1 LFDVPQVNFKD
12 DFSQMPS
19 TDRHINFRLMRDRI
33 LAKQDGREYWR
44 SLEELADSAE
54 FQEFVEREYPQ
65 HAEEWQDP
73 VGRRTFLKLM
83 GASLALAGL
92 SSCVYQPAEK
102 IVPYVSQPEELVPGK
117 PLYFATA
124 VQLGGVATPLLVKS
138 NEGRPTKIEGN
149 PDHPNN
155 RNADPAERG
164 SSATDLFAQAS
175 ILTLYDPDRSQ
186 TLTYREE
193 IRPWTAFVADI
204 NAALEEHKK
213 DKGAGLRF
221 LTETVIS
228 PTLAFQLRTVLTEF
242 PSAKWHQYEPAGQG
256 GARAGAVAA
265 LGEPVNTIYRF
276 DQAER
281 ILAIDSDFLACGP
294 GNLRYARDFSAKR
307 RVTEESKT
315 MNRLYSVEST
325 PTNTGAMADHVLRMR
340 PSEIEGFSRAV
351 ANALNAS
358 GVAVKMADAT
368 GTGSNTAHANWINAL
383 VNDLKDYQGG
393 SLIIVGDE
401 QSPAVHALVHQ
412 MNEALGNVGKTV
424 LYTEPIE
431 ARVEDHTQSL
441 RDLLTDIDGGRVQT
455 LVILGGNPVYTTPAD
470 LKLDQARMDKIRLR
484 VHLNLYKDET
494 SELCHWNIPEAHY
507 LESWSDTRS
516 FDGTV
521 SIVQPLIAPLYNGK
535 SAHELLAVFS
545 NQFDRKGYDIVRE
558 FWQGEMGG
566 GNKAAAGQG
575 PDFANKPIITAPAL
589 NASTDFEMAWRKA
602 LHDGFIPNTAAKPK
616 EGLTIKAP
624 AQGNASPAPGPQPS
638 ASAFEIV
645 FRTDPSIYDGRFA
658 NNGWLQELPK
668 PASKLT
674 WDNAALISPATAKQL
689 GIKNKIGTYG
699 GDVFVDTIKI
709 ESAGRTINEPVP
721 VWITP
726 GHPDNVVTIHLG
738 FGRRLAGRVGSNVG
752 FNAYSIRT
760 ADSPWFA
767 ASGVTVT
774 RTGEQFSVAVTQ
786 LHHLMENRDIVR
798 VNTLADYLK
807 DPEKIHEQGENLSD
821 QESKDTS
828 MYPPYD
834 YSHDSRGNEKYAWG
848 MAIDVNS
855 CVGCNACVVACQS
868 ENNIPVVGKEQ
879 VQRSREMHWLRIDSY
894 FGGADENNSEGP
906 YFMPVP
912 CMHCEN
918 APCEPVCPVHATVHS
933 AEGLNDMVYN
943 RCVGTRYC
951 SNNCPYKVRRFNFL
965 LYQDWNTP
973 TYQLMRNPEVTVR
986 SRGVMEKCTY
996 CVQRIQWGKIEA
1008 EKEGRTVKD
1017 GEIVTACQSVC
1028 PTEAI
1033 VFGNIN
1039 DPESRVSKLKKEE
1052 RNYALLAELNTR
1064 PRTTY
1069 LSALKNPNPTLAEKA

>member
-1 LFDVPQVNFKD
+1 
-12 DFSQMPS
+12 MPS

-65 HAEEWQDP
+65 HAEEWHDP

-102 IVPYVSQPEELVPGK
+102 IVPYVSQPEEIVPGK

-155 RNADPAERG
+155 RNADPADRG

-193 IRPWTAFVADI
+193 IRPWTGFVADI
-204 NAALEEHKK
+204 NAALEEYKK
-213 DKGAGLRF
+213 TKGEGLRF
-221 LTETVIS
+221 LTETVVS
-228 PTLAFQLRTVLTEF
+228 PTLASQLRAILTEF
-242 PSAKWHQYEPAGQG
+242 PSARWHQYEPAGQG
-256 GARAGAVAA
+256 DTLAGAALA
-265 LGEPVNTIYRF
+265 LGEPVNTIYNF
-276 DQAER
+276 EQAER

-307 RVTEESKT
+307 RVTEERRE

-325 PTNTGAMADHVLRMR
+325 PTNTGAMADHALRLR
-340 PSEIEGFSRAV
+340 PSEIEGFTRAL
-351 ANALNAS
+351 AAALGAA
-358 GVAVKMADAT
+358 GVAVKTTDISVT
-368 GTGSNTAHANWINAL
+368 GNYTAHANWINAL
-383 VNDLKDYQGG
+383 ASDLKEYQGR
-393 SLIIVGDE
+393 SIVIVGDE
-401 QSPAVHALVHQ
+401 QPASVHALAHAI
-412 MNEALGNVGKTV
+412 NEALGNVGKTL
-424 LYTEPIE
+424 LYTEPIA
-431 ARVEDHTQSL
+431 ARAEDQTQSL
-441 RDLLTDIDGGRVQT
+441 RELLADIDGGRVQT
-455 LVILGGNPVYTTPAD
+455 LVILGGNPVYNTPAD

-484 VHLNLYKDET
+484 VHLSLYKDET

-507 LESWSDTRS
+507 LEAWSDTRS

-535 SAHELLAVFS
+535 SAHEVLAVFS

-558 FWQGEMGG
+558 FWQGQMTGAGSQTGAGG
-566 GNKAAAGQG
+566 QGPGAGGQQQG
-575 PDFANKPIITAPAL
+575 PDFANKQLITAPVL
-589 NASTDFEMAWRKA
+589 SASNDFEMAWRKV
-602 LHDGFIPNTAAKPK
+602 LHDGFIPNTASRPK
-616 EGLTIKAP
+616 EGITVKAP
-624 AQGNASPAPGPQPS
+624 AQGSASTANGPQPT
-638 ASAFEIV
+638 APGFEIV

-668 PASKLT
+668 PANKMT

-689 GIKNKIGTYG
+689 GVKNKIGTYG
-699 GDVFVDTIKI
+699 GDVFVDTVAIKY
-709 ESAGRTINEPVP
+709 AGRNVTAP

-726 GHPDNVVTIHLG
+726 GHPDNVVTVHLG
-738 FGRRLAGRVGSNVG
+738 YGRRLAGRVGTGLG
-752 FNAYSIRT
+752 FDAYAIRT
-760 ADSPWFA
+760 ADSPW
-767 ASGVTVT
+767 SGTGVTVEK
-774 RTGEQFSVAVTQ
+774 TGEQFALAVTQ

-798 VNTLADYLK
+798 SNTLADYLK
-807 DPEKIHEQGENLSD
+807 DPEKIHEQGDNLSD

-834 YSHDSRGNEKYAWG
+834 YSHKDYAWG

-879 VQRSREMHWLRIDSY
+879 VQRSREMHWIRIDSY
-894 FGGADENNSEGP
+894 YKGAEEDNPEGP

-1039 DPESRVSKLKKEE
+1039 DPASRVSKLKSQE

-1069 LSALKNPNPTLAEKA
+1069 LSALKNPNPQITEKA